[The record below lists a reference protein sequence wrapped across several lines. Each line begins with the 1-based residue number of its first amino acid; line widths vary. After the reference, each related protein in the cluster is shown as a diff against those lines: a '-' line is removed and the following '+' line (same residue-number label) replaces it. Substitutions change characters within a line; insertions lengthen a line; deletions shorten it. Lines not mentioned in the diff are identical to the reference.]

1 MKIKLL
7 ASLALLG
14 STFTYAQETP
24 LTAEAISAAQVSSAQ
39 ESETYTY
46 VRCWYRPHTSHDDSA
61 SDWEWALDSDG
72 DYFTLDGYW
81 WSSVSFKNMF
91 YTDVAQST
99 IMQRCKETL
108 GVNHA
113 TADITFFAADNRLSY
128 NHSVWTNDKASQP
141 SEINKMVVF
150 GDSLSDTGNMFN
162 GSQWLFP
169 NRNSWFLGHFT
180 NGFVWTE
187 YIARDKDIPVYNW
200 AVGGAAGSNKY
211 IELTGVK
218 DQVESYLV
226 YRKLAKNYKP
236 ENTLYAMEF
245 GLNDFMNYDRTVDE
259 AKADYIKALT
269 RLVDSGA
276 KNILLL
282 TLPDATKAPQFK
294 YSSKEKAIEVK
305 NKILEFNQFI
315 REQASQYSHLNMV
328 LFDAYNLF
336 EEVTTNPEK
345 HGFKVV
351 SEPCLD
357 INRSSARD
365 YLLSHSLTNDCAYH
379 GSDKFVFWGITHPT
393 TAMHKLMAN
402 KIIATSLGKFRFSGN

>member
-14 STFTYAQETP
+14 STFTYAQDAP

-39 ESETYTY
+39 KSETYTF
-46 VRCWYRPHTSHDDSA
+46 VRCWYRPHTSHDDPA

-72 DYFTLDGYW
+72 DYYKLDGYW

-108 GVNHA
+108 GVNHTA
-113 TADITFFAADNRLSY
+113 ADITFFAADNRLSY
-128 NHSVWTNDKASQP
+128 NQSIWTNDKVGRS
-141 SEINKMVVF
+141 SKINKLVVF

-169 NRNSWFLGHFT
+169 NRNSWFLGHFS

-236 ENTLYAMEF
+236 EKTLYAVEF
-245 GLNDFMNYDRTVDE
+245 GINDFMNYGRTV
-259 AKADYIKALT
+259 KAVKEDFIKALN
-269 RLVDSGA
+269 RLVDKGA
-276 KNILLL
+276 KNILLI

-294 YSSKEKAIEVK
+294 YESAEKAATVK
-305 NKILEFNQFI
+305 SKILAFNKFI
-315 REQASQYSHLNMV
+315 RLQAKQYPQINVV
-328 LFDAYNLF
+328 LYDAYELF
-336 EEVTTNPEK
+336 EKVTKKPEEY
-345 HGFKVV
+345 GLKVV

-357 INRSSARD
+357 INRNSARD
-365 YLLSHSLTNDCAYH
+365 YLLSHSLTRDCDRY
-379 GSDKFVFWGITHPT
+379 GSDKFVFWGVTHPT
-393 TAMHKLMAN
+393 TAMHELMAN
-402 KIIATSLGKFRFSGN
+402 ELIKTSFYSFNFK